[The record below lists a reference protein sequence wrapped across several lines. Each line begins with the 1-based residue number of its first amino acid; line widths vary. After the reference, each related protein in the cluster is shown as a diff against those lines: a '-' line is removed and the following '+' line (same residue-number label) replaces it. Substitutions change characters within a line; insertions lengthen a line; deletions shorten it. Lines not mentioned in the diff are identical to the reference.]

1 MSKATIDSL
10 LKKYKKKCDEYDK
23 ALRKNKKYV
32 TEKAYE
38 ATCSKYASDILA
50 DYKDSLTSEQ
60 QKEYTEKCVE
70 YYMKKSQSF
79 QKYSKDNNFHGK
91 SSEGKYNPV
100 TKEKIDVDPTVKN
113 KRTYYK
119 GFRGNGVFSHYSGT
133 NSTYSP
139 ADIVASITLQTPEGP
154 ISTVLGQLQT
164 ISYSIYQDKAPVR
177 TIGNMNARDW
187 VFGPRSIAGS
197 LVFTVFNK
205 HWINSVMDQLK
216 NKSVM
221 KNTHFITDELPP
233 FDITISFANEYGFDS
248 KMAIYGVRIM
258 NEGQVMS
265 VNDIYVENT
274 YQYVASD
281 IDLMDSLESYQ
292 KGNHRHGIIIGSDVE
307 KNTPENKSPDPVT
320 GDGKDSSSDKEEDE
334 NKDKTEEDSEELKNM
349 TAEIEALKK
358 KYEPLLDPSENDP
371 GQLQNNGKAY
381 NEELKKIYKKYGR
394 NI

>member
-1 MSKATIDSL
+1 MSQITIDSL
-10 LKKYKKKCDEYDK
+10 FKEYKEKCNQYDK
-23 ALRKNKKYV
+23 SLRKNKKYI
-32 TEKAYE
+32 TEESYE
-38 ATCSKYASDILA
+38 TACSQYASNVLA
-50 DYKDSLTSEQ
+50 NHKDSLTTEQ
-60 QKEYTEKCVE
+60 EKEYAKKCVE
-70 YYMKKSQSF
+70 YYLEQSQDF
-79 QKYSKDNNFHGK
+79 QKYSKDNNFYGK

-100 TKEKIDVDPTVKN
+100 TMEDIDIDPVVKN
-113 KRTYYK
+113 RHTYYR
-119 GFRGNGVFSHYSGT
+119 GFRGNGVLSDYSGT

-177 TIGNMNARDW
+177 TIGNMNAKDW

-205 HWINSVMDQLK
+205 HWMNSIMDQLK
-216 NKSVM
+216 DKSVM
-221 KNTHFITDELPP
+221 KNAHFITDELPP

-274 YQYVASD
+274 YQYVAND

-292 KGNHRHGIIIGSDVE
+292 KGMHRRGIIIGSDGE
-307 KNTPENKSPDPVT
+307 NDSSENKTPDPIT
-320 GDGKDSSSDKEEDE
+320 GDAKDSSSENDEDEKEE
-334 NKDKTEEDSEELKNM
+334 KSEESLDNM

-358 KYEPLLDPSENDP
+358 KYEPLLDPSKNDP
-371 GQLQNNGKAY
+371 GKLQSNGKAY
-381 NEELKKIYKKYGR
+381 NEELKQIYKKYGR

>member
-1 MSKATIDSL
+1 MSQTTIDSL
-10 LKKYKKKCDEYDK
+10 FKEYKEKCNQYDK
-23 ALRKNKKYV
+23 SLKKNKKYV
-32 TEKAYE
+32 TEESYE
-38 ATCSKYASDILA
+38 ATCSQYASSILA
-50 DYKDSLTSEQ
+50 NYKDSLTSEQ
-60 QKEYTEKCVE
+60 EKEYAVKCAE
-70 YYMKKSQSF
+70 YYLEKSQDF
-79 QKYSKDNNFHGK
+79 QKYSKDKNFYGK
-91 SSEGKYNPV
+91 SSEGKYNP
-100 TKEKIDVDPTVKN
+100 IDLEDIDIDPVVKN
-113 KRTYYK
+113 RHTYYR
-119 GFRGNGVFSHYSGT
+119 GFRGNGVFSDYSGT

-177 TIGNMNARDW
+177 TIGNMNAKDW

-205 HWINSVMDQLK
+205 HWMNSVMDQLK
-216 NKSVM
+216 DKSVM
-221 KNTHFITDELPP
+221 KNAHFITDELPP

-274 YQYVASD
+274 YQYVAND

-292 KGNHRHGIIIGSDVE
+292 KGMHRNGIIIGSDGE
-307 KNTPENKSPDPVT
+307 KESSENETPDPIT
-320 GDGKDSSSDKEEDE
+320 GDAEDSSSSDGKNTEEEDE
-334 NKDKTEEDSEELKNM
+334 AEELNDM
-349 TAEIEALKK
+349 MAEIDALKK
-358 KYEPLLDPSENDP
+358 KYKPLLDPSKNDP
-371 GQLQNNGKAY
+371 GKLQSNGKAY
-381 NEELKKIYKKYGR
+381 NEELRQIYKKYGR